1 LDTTP
6 IISARNL
13 TVRYGRRLA
22 LEDVSFDVPGGAMG
36 LLGPNGAG
44 KSTLIRVILGFLRPE
59 RGEITVLGQK
69 VSDDPLRAR
78 QRIGFVPEVDCHIP
92 GMSAV
97 RYVAFCA
104 MLCGLPREDALQR
117 AHEML
122 YYVGLGEERY
132 RPLDEYSTG
141 MKQRIKIAQ
150 ALVHDP
156 ELLLLDEPTN
166 GMDPRGRQEL
176 LDLIKDVT
184 QNKGIHALV
193 SSHLLPDVEY
203 ACTSVLMLDKGRV
216 VGCGGLEE
224 LSSQRSD
231 HFQVKLR
238 GDRQAV
244 ADHLVR
250 AGAEAKLLDNNLLEV
265 ILRNGLGSTAIFHAA
280 RECGAQVRGLEPSR
294 DSLEDIFARALGED
308 KEA

>member
-1 LDTTP
+1 MDTTP
-6 IISARNL
+6 IISARGL

-59 RGEITVLGQK
+59 RGEITVLGRK
-69 VSDDPLRAR
+69 VSDDPLSAR
-78 QRIGFVPEVDCHIP
+78 RRIGFVPEVDCHIP

-203 ACTSVLMLDKGRV
+203 ACTSVLMLDQGRV
-216 VGCGGLEE
+216 MGCGGLEE
-224 LSSQRSD
+224 RCRL
-231 HFQVKLR
+231 
-238 GDRQAV
+238 
-244 ADHLVR
+244 
-250 AGAEAKLLDNNLLEV
+250 
-265 ILRNGLGSTAIFHAA
+265 
-280 RECGAQVRGLEPSR
+280 
-294 DSLEDIFARALGED
+294 
-308 KEA
+308 

>member
-1 LDTTP
+1 MDSKP
-6 IISARNL
+6 ILSAQGL

-22 LEDVSFDVPGGAMG
+22 LENVSFELPGGAVG

-59 RGEITVLGQK
+59 SGTASVLGYPIGT
-69 VSDDPLRAR
+69 DPLAVRR
-78 QRIGFVPEVDCHIP
+78 RIGFVPEVDCHIP
-92 GMSAV
+92 GMTAV
-97 RYVAFCA
+97 RYVAYCG

-132 RPLDEYSTG
+132 RQLDEYSTG

-176 LDLIKDVT
+176 LDLIRDLT
-184 QNKGIHALV
+184 RNKGIHALL

-203 ACTSVLMLDKGRV
+203 ACSSVLMLDKGRV
-216 VGCGGLEE
+216 VGYGGLEE
-224 LSSQRSD
+224 LAAKRSD
-231 HFQVKLR
+231 HFEVKIR
-238 GDRQAV
+238 GDRKAV
-244 ADHLVR
+244 ADHLTR
-250 AGAEAKLLDNNLLEV
+250 SGAEVVLAQNELLEV
-265 ILRNGLGSTAIFHAA
+265 TLRNGMGAAAIFLAA
-280 RECGAQVRGLEPSR
+280 KECGAQVRGLEPSR
-294 DSLEDIFARALGED
+294 DTLEEIFARALGE
-308 KEA
+308 EN